1 MDSKFVNT
9 VILLA
14 LLIVASPNIF
24 SQRLGSPKFS
34 AWQPVVHLP
43 PPINSAF
50 DDQAPI
56 LSKDEKTLF
65 FTSNRPGSLNSSE
78 DIWVSTRK
86 TKNSPWRKPENI
98 GALNTSSIERLRSI
112 TADGRVMLFMS
123 DRLGTAGQTDIWATV
138 RENPN
143 DDFGW
148 SEPVNLGANINSSSS
163 ELAAR
168 YLFANGGRTRKLLFT
183 SNRPFEGLGGPDLY
197 ESTIGP
203 NGFEPATN
211 IFELNSPSV
220 ETCFWVRDDGLE
232 LIFISNRPEL
242 TGDLSQND
250 VWVSTRGSVDE
261 YWSAPVKLGPEVN
274 AEGYQDVNPS
284 VSSDGRTLLL
294 ASRRPG
300 GIGAGT
306 FDIYMSTRRRTNE

>member
-1 MDSKFVNT
+1 MDRKFVN
-9 VILLA
+9 VAVVMA
-14 LLIVASPNIF
+14 LLVVASSNVY
-24 SQRLGSPKFS
+24 SLRLGSPKFS
-34 AWQPVVHLP
+34 DWAPVVHLP

-50 DDQAPI
+50 DDQAPV
-56 LSKDEKTLF
+56 LSRDEKTLF
-65 FTSNRPGSLNSSE
+65 FTSNRPGSLGSSE

-86 TKNSPWRKPENI
+86 TKNSPWRRPENL
-98 GALNTSSIERLRSI
+98 GALNTPSIERLRSI
-112 TADGRVMLFMS
+112 TSDGRVMLFMS
-123 DRLGTAGQTDIWATV
+123 DRFGTAGQTDIWATV

-148 SEPVNLGANINSSSS
+148 SEPVNLGPYINSESS

-183 SNRPFEGLGGPDLY
+183 SSRLGGLGGPDFY

-203 NGFEPATN
+203 DGFESAIN
-211 IFELNSPSV
+211 IFELNTPSV

-232 LIFISNRPEL
+232 LVFISNRPEL
-242 TGDLSQND
+242 TGDLSKNE
-250 VWVSTRGSVDE
+250 VWATTRDSVDE
-261 YWSAPVKLGPEVN
+261 PWSAPVKLGPEVN

-284 VSSDGRTLLL
+284 LSFDGRTLLL

-300 GIGAGT
+300 GIGSGT
-306 FDIYMSTRRRTNE
+306 FDIYMTTRRRTNE